1 MIGKVD
7 EQAIAKSAL
16 GADLTPAEI
25 GALAGLMQVRE
36 LAEGDVLVRQGE
48 VDHALHLLARGELD
62 VFRIGL
68 GGADEHLH
76 TMAAGE
82 LAGAMGFVDGIP
94 RSATLRAKGQ
104 AVVYALERADF
115 ETLIDEQPRL
125 VYHLMRAVTRTAHGA
140 MVGLHTEVQ
149 ELTNYILKQHGRY

>member
-1 MIGKVD
+1 M
-7 EQAIAKSAL
+7 L
-16 GADLTPAEI
+16 RT
-25 GALAGLMQVRE
+25 
-36 LAEGDVLVRQGE
+36 
-48 VDHALHLLARGELD
+48 
-62 VFRIGL
+62 GL

-76 TMAAGE
+76 TMGEGE

-104 AVVYALERADF
+104 AAVYSLERAAF
-115 ETLIDEQPRL
+115 ESLIDEQPRL

-140 MVGLHTEVQ
+140 MVGLHTEVE